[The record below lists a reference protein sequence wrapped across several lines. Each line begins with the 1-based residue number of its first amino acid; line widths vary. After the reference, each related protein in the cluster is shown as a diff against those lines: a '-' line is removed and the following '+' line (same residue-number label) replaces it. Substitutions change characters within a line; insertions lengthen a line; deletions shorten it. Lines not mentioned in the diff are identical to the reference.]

1 MRWILRGMML
11 LVAVA
16 VLAWGQDKEYGTW
29 SAGFL
34 LAAWVMLEPRIAA
47 CLDLAASRWLDRY
60 RHLAMAA
67 ALVMRF

>member
-34 LAAWVMLEPRIAA
+34 LAAWGRV
-47 CLDLAASRWLDRY
+47 DRY
-60 RHLAMAA
+60 RYPALAA
-67 ALVMRF
+67 ALVMSF

>member
-34 LAAWVMLEPRIAA
+34 LAAWVMLEPGLRP
-47 CLDLAASRWLDRY
+47 
-60 RHLAMAA
+60 
-67 ALVMRF
+67 ALI

>member
-29 SAGFL
+29 SVGFL
-34 LAAWVMLEPRIAA
+34 LVAWVMLEPGLRPALILLPVAG
-47 CLDLAASRWLDRY
+47 LTGIVTLLWQQPWL
-60 RHLAMAA
+60 
-67 ALVMRF
+67 

>member
-1 MRWILRGMML
+1 MRWILRGIML

-34 LAAWVMLEPRIAA
+34 LAAWVMLEPGLRPALILLPVAG
-47 CLDLAASRWLDRY
+47 LTGIVTLLWQQPWL
-60 RHLAMAA
+60 
-67 ALVMRF
+67 

>member
-1 MRWILRGMML
+1 MRWILQGMMW

-34 LAAWVMLEPRIAA
+34 LAAWVMLEPGLRPALILLPVAG
-47 CLDLAASRWLDRY
+47 LTGIVTLFWQHSWL
-60 RHLAMAA
+60 
-67 ALVMRF
+67 

>member
-29 SAGFL
+29 SVGFL
-34 LAAWVMLEPRIAA
+34 LAAWVMLEPGLTGIVT
-47 CLDLAASRWLDRY
+47 LLWQQPWL
-60 RHLAMAA
+60 
-67 ALVMRF
+67 

>member
-29 SAGFL
+29 SAGFSAGCL
-34 LAAWVMLEPRIAA
+34 GDAGARIAPR
-47 CLDLAASRWLDRY
+47 LDLAASGRVDRY
-60 RHLAMAA
+60 RYPALAA
-67 ALVMRF
+67 ALVMSF